1 MSNLRSKIKMV
12 RIMNKNE
19 YYDRLNKYN
28 IQVSYGH
35 NYKKIIIDSY
45 EIEEST
51 LDKAINKAQKMLSDK
66 CNVDIN
72 DVFVDGVELIEG
84 KDEEYECEW
93 EEPEHEIP
101 IRI

>member
-1 MSNLRSKIKMV
+1 MV
-12 RIMNKNE
+12 RIMNENK

-28 IQVSYGH
+28 IQVSYGYD
-35 NYKKIIIDSY
+35 YKSIITDSY
-45 EIEEST
+45 EIEETT
-51 LDKAINKAQKMLSDK
+51 LDKAINKAQKILSDK

-84 KDEEYECEW
+84 KDEEYEGEW
-93 EEPEHEIP
+93 GEPEYEIP

>member
-1 MSNLRSKIKMV
+1 MPELWSKIKMV
-12 RIMNKNE
+12 RIMNENK

-28 IQVSYGH
+28 IQVSYCH
-35 NYKKIIIDSY
+35 DYKSIIIDSY

-51 LDKAINKAQKMLSDK
+51 VDKAINKAQKILSDK
-66 CNVDIN
+66 YNVDIN

-93 EEPEHEIP
+93 GEPEHEIP

>member
-12 RIMNKNE
+12 RIMNENE

-35 NYKKIIIDSY
+35 DYESIITDSY
-45 EIEEST
+45 KIEESI

-72 DVFVDGVELIEG
+72 DDFVDGVEMFLLMVLN
-84 KDEEYECEW
+84 
-93 EEPEHEIP
+93 
-101 IRI
+101 

>member
-1 MSNLRSKIKMV
+1 MV
-12 RIMNKNE
+12 RIMNENE

-35 NYKKIIIDSY
+35 DYESIITDSYKIDSY
-45 EIEEST
+45 KIEESI

-72 DVFVDGVELIEG
+72 DDFVDGVEMFLLMVLN
-84 KDEEYECEW
+84 
-93 EEPEHEIP
+93 
-101 IRI
+101 

>member
-1 MSNLRSKIKMV
+1 MV

-19 YYDRLNKYN
+19 YYNKLNEYN

-35 NYKKIIIDSY
+35 DFKSTITDSY

-72 DVFVDGVELIEG
+72 DDFVDGVEMFLLMVLN
-84 KDEEYECEW
+84 
-93 EEPEHEIP
+93 
-101 IRI
+101 

>member
-1 MSNLRSKIKMV
+1 
-12 RIMNKNE
+12 MNENE

-51 LDKAINKAQKMLSDK
+51 VDKAINKAQKMLSDK
-66 CNVDIN
+66 CKVDIN

-93 EEPEHEIP
+93 GEPEHEIP

>member
-1 MSNLRSKIKMV
+1 MV
-12 RIMNKNE
+12 RIMNENE
-19 YYDRLNKYN
+19 YYDKLNKYN
-28 IQVSYGH
+28 IQVSYSH
-35 NYKKIIIDSY
+35 DYESIITDSY

-51 LDKAINKAQKMLSDK
+51 LDKAINKTQKMLSDK

-93 EEPEHEIP
+93 GEPEHEIP